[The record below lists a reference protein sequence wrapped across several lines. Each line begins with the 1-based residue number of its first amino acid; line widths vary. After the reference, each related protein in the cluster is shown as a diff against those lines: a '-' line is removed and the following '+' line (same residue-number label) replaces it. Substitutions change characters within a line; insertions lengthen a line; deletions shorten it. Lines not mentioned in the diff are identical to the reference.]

1 MKEKLILDLFNKKC
15 IRFGEFKLKSGKTS
29 PIYIDLKNVISYPY
43 ILNTIV
49 ELIYNKITLIDYT
62 HVLGIPYGGIPFA
75 SVLSSKFSIP
85 MLMMRKE
92 IKKYGLKK
100 LIEGEYNSYSKLI
113 IIEDSITTGSSLKH
127 FIEQLDKINIKTV
140 SIITICDRRTD
151 FNLLRDYNIR
161 SILTIDD
168 IVSVLYKNKMIEH
181 KIYRELYNKNE
192 HVKSHFDS
200 GNNHM
205 LNKLIDII
213 KQKQT
218 QTCYIIECT
227 DYKEIIEFIKKN
239 HHTFCI
245 LKLFSS
251 TIEHF
256 SYDKAMYLKKLSI
269 EYNFLIYEGYNF
281 NTRNTIFFNEITL
294 NNKYYEW
301 VDIINISFRHDDD
314 IFKTIDYIN
323 TKYTNKI
330 SVVYESIEDT
340 PKIKKLLKDI
350 AIGTTIIKFKN
361 IFRFGYRDC
370 DIFYKIN

>member
-113 IIEDSITTGSSLKH
+113 IIEDTITTGSSLKQ
-127 FIEQLDKINIKTV
+127 FIEQLDKINIKPV

-151 FNLLRDYNIR
+151 YKLLSNYSIR

-168 IVSVLYKNKMIEH
+168 IISVLYKNKMIEH

-192 HVKSHFDS
+192 HVKTHFDS

-205 LNKLIDII
+205 INKLIDII

-218 QTCYIIECT
+218 QTCYIIEYT
-227 DYKEIIEFIKKN
+227 DYNNIIDFIKQNNKK
-239 HHTFCI
+239 FCI
-245 LKLFSS
+245 LKIFSS

-269 EYNFLIYEGYNF
+269 EYNFMLYEGYNF

-340 PKIKKLLKDI
+340 PKIKNLLKDI
-350 AIGTTIIKFKN
+350 AIGTTNIKFKN
-361 IFRFGYRDC
+361 IFRFGYSDC
-370 DIFYKIN
+370 DIFYKYN